1 MEAVAT
7 DWVDGRQLPAV
18 TADQPGSDVGI
29 SRAVTKGTVVTFTD
43 SVMTEGC
50 QGRADSEQALLD
62 SALLWMGA
70 RGSGLPCAVM
80 QLGFDAGGRPRLV
93 LALEDTDGSAR
104 DGSPWRSSDG
114 AVEIEVLPCT
124 LVTFTDHSAVGAFE
138 ERGGVLELLA
148 AMRDWVGANP
158 DFSCEA
164 VQVVND
170 LTGRAQIVLVGEG
183 WPLD

>member
-7 DWVDGRQLPAV
+7 DWIGDRQVPAGTDGQL
-18 TADQPGSDVGI
+18 TSDVCI
-29 SRAVTKGTVVTFTD
+29 SRAVTKGTIVTFTD
-43 SVMTEGC
+43 SAMTEGC

-62 SALLWMGA
+62 SALLWLGA
-70 RGSGLPCAVM
+70 RGGTLPCAAM

-93 LALEDTDGSAR
+93 VALGDADGAAR

-114 AVEIEVLPCT
+114 VVEIEVLPCT
-124 LVTFTDHSAVGAFE
+124 LVTFTGRSA
-138 ERGGVLELLA
+138 ERAGEGQVSVLELLG
-148 AMRDWVGANP
+148 AMRDWVGAHQ

-164 VQVVND
+164 VQVSND
-170 LTGRAQIVLVGEG
+170 LTGRTQVVLVGEG